1 MKAYGSG
8 LRTTLGA
15 GALALALALH
25 PTAPRAAEPPIK
37 IGAVL
42 SVTGGASFLGDPEK
56 KVLELFVDKINK
68 DGGVK
73 GRKLQLTVYDDGG
86 AADKAASF
94 TKRLIDSDAVDIIIG
109 GTTTATTMAAVPLA
123 EKAEIPFI
131 SLAGAVVIVEPVKK
145 WVFKTPH
152 TDRLA
157 AEKVFADVKK
167 RGLSKVALISEDAGF
182 GKSGHDQSV
191 LIAKDLGIEIVADE
205 VYSPKDSDV
214 TAQLTRIR
222 NAPGVQAVFNF
233 GFGQGP
239 AIVTRNYQQL
249 GIALPLYQSH
259 GVASKEYIK
268 LAGPASEGVRLPAS
282 GLVIADQ
289 LPATDPQKPVVTTF
303 KKTYEDTFRM
313 EASAFAGHAYDGL
326 MMALAAIQR
335 AGGTDKAKVRDEIE
349 KTTNF
354 VGTGGMVTMSAKDHM
369 GLKPDAFHMV
379 EVRKGDWALLD

>member
-1 MKAYGSG
+1 M
-8 LRTTLGA
+8 
-15 GALALALALH
+15 H
-25 PTAPRAAEPPIK
+25 PTAPDAAEPPIK

-56 KVLELFVDKINK
+56 KVLELFVDRINK

-94 TKRLIDSDAVDIIIG
+94 TKRLIDSDGVDIIIG

-191 LIAKDLGIEIVADE
+191 LVAKDFGIEIVADE

-214 TAQLTRIR
+214 TAQLTRLR

-249 GIALPLYQSH
+249 GITLPLYQSH

-289 LPATDPQKPVVTTF
+289 LPAADPQKAVVTTF
-303 KKTYEDTFRM
+303 KKTYEDTYRM

-326 MMALAAIQR
+326 LIALAAIDR
-335 AGGTDKAKVRDEIE
+335 AGGTDKVKVRDEIE
-349 KTTNF
+349 KTANF
-354 VGTGGMVTMSAKDHM
+354 VGTGGVVTMSAKDHM
-369 GLKPDAFHMV
+369 GLTPDAFHMV